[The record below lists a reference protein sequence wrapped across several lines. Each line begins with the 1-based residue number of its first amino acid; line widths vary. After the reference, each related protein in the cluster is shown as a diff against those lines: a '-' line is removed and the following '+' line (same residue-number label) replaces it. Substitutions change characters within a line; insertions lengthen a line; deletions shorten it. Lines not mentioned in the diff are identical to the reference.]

1 MYKLVTFEESV
12 RIPPNLFG
20 LPLNKAA
27 LQILREQYE
36 RTVQKQHGIVV
47 SVHNAKIKSGGKVIH
62 GDGAAYF
69 DVEFDALVFAP
80 QVNEVVEGE
89 VTEIVEFGAF
99 VRLGPIDGLVHISQV
114 ANEFL
119 SYDKKQGILRARD
132 SKKNIKRGNCVRA
145 KVATV
150 SLKDNIPNS
159 KIALTMRP
167 EGLGKVRENPRVKK
181 EEKGEKEVKEEKEG
195 KEERAEEKAAEKEKG

>member
-1 MYKLVTFEESV
+1 MYKLTTFQESV

-36 RTVQKQHGIVV
+36 RTVQKQHGIIV
-47 SVHNAKIKSGGKVIH
+47 SLHNAKIKSDGKVIH

-69 DVEFDALVFAP
+69 DVEFDALVFSP

-119 SYDKKQGILRARD
+119 SYDKKQGILSARD
-132 SKKNIKRGNCVRA
+132 SKKNLKKGNCVRA
-145 KVATV
+145 KIATV

-167 EGLGKVRENPRVKK
+167 EGLGKVRESPRIKH
-181 EEKGEKEVKEEKEG
+181 EAEKDVEKD
-195 KEERAEEKAAEKEKG
+195 AEAKDAKTEKEKEKE

>member
-20 LPLNKAA
+20 MPLNKAA
-27 LQILREQYE
+27 LKILREQYE
-36 RTVQKQHGIVV
+36 RTVDKQLGIVI
-47 SVHNAKIKSGGKVIH
+47 SLHNAKIKSPGRVLQ

-69 DVEFDALVFAP
+69 DIECDALSFTPVI
-80 QVNEVVEGE
+80 NEVIDGKVS
-89 VTEIVEFGAF
+89 EIVEFGAF
-99 VRLGPIDGLVHISQV
+99 VRLGPIDGLVHVSQV
-114 ANEFL
+114 ANDFMTF
-119 SYDKKQGILRARD
+119 DKKQGSLVGRD
-132 SKKNIKRGNCVRA
+132 SKRVVRKGDKVRA

-167 EGLGKVRENPRVKK
+167 EGLGKTA
-181 EEKGEKEVKEEKEG
+181 G
-195 KEERAEEKAAEKEKG
+195 KEEGEAAGRESRGSGGRKRRK

>member
-1 MYKLVTFEESV
+1 M

-36 RTVQKQHGIVV
+36 RTVQKQHGIIV
-47 SVHNAKIKSGGKVIH
+47 SLHNAKIKSGGKVIQ

-69 DVEFDALVFAP
+69 DVAFDALVFSP

-119 SYDKKQGILRARD
+119 SYDKKQGILSARD
-132 SKKNIKRGNCVRA
+132 SKKNIKKGNCVRA
-145 KVATV
+145 KIATV

-167 EGLGKVRENPRVKK
+167 EGLGKVRESPRIKK
-181 EEKGEKEVKEEKEG
+181 EELAAEVEAKAGEKEG
-195 KEERAEEKAAEKEKG
+195 KE

>member
-1 MYKLVTFEESV
+1 VYKLVTFQESV

-36 RTVQKQHGIVV
+36 RTVQKQHGVIV
-47 SVHNAKIKSGGKVIH
+47 SLHNAKIKSGGKVIQ

-69 DVEFDALVFAP
+69 DVEFDALVFSP
-80 QVNEVVEGE
+80 QVNEIVEGE

-99 VRLGPIDGLVHISQV
+99 VRLGPIDGLVHISQA

-119 SYDKKQGILRARD
+119 SFDKKQGILSARD
-132 SKKNIKRGNCVRA
+132 SRKSLKKGNCVRA
-145 KVATV
+145 KIATV
-150 SLKDNIPNS
+150 SLKDSIPNS

-167 EGLGKVRENPRVKK
+167 EGLGKTREAPRVKK
-181 EEKGEKEVKEEKEG
+181 EKEKEATEEKEA
-195 KEERAEEKAAEKEKG
+195 KEAKEAKGEEKTESKE

>member
-36 RTVQKQHGIVV
+36 RTVQKQHGIIV
-47 SVHNAKIKSGGKVIH
+47 SLHNAKIKSGGKVIQ

-69 DVEFDALVFAP
+69 DVEFDALVFSP
-80 QVNEVVEGE
+80 QVNEIIEGE

-119 SYDKKQGILRARD
+119 SYDKKQGILSARD
-132 SKKNIKRGNCVRA
+132 SKKNIKKGNCVRA
-145 KVATV
+145 KIATV

-167 EGLGKVRENPRVKK
+167 EGLGKVRESPRVKK
-181 EEKGEKEVKEEKEG
+181 EKEAA
-195 KEERAEEKAAEKEKG
+195 AEEKAEKTEEKK